1 MACEFARV
9 SSLLVAVIMPVFL
22 LKING
27 LVVLDKMLRLLY
39 LATNLHN

>member
-1 MACEFARV
+1 MVCEFARV
-9 SSLLVAVIMPVFL
+9 SRLLVAVIVHVFL